1 MNLVTDSSLL
11 NDDHDGLRPM
21 LTNEEQRNFAD
32 RRIPLTMVDIMY
44 EFLGNMSGPIRKW
57 YYDEDEQTLYIY
69 HNDQGFSKKD
79 EEAILQKNS
88 SGDNSK
94 TVGLNGHG
102 FKVALDRVLSYDK
115 RKLCTIYSINTNRK
129 CNLGHFC
136 YAAQGWE
143 HCDVQNEVASIL
155 QKLEI
160 DKHTGGSLFVIPF
173 NGKYHEEYMKEK
185 DMLEKKALIMLNIK
199 IAENKV
205 KFYWNNELQEI
216 EKICPD
222 EGCVTLDVDFGHDSK
237 SEILNEKHKKTALMR
252 INNWENLDDS
262 IKTVLASQYIMFGSG
277 RQKQYKP
284 HKIEYKFRPTENVIM
299 RLNTVSNERNILDE
313 KDQDGILPYINNEC
327 IVHKP
332 LITGLQ
338 GQHGFEERTYGG
350 KPRFSIHITKKS
362 KMYFIPTDKSN
373 IKATTKGEYLHR
385 FIHQFGNKYF
395 TQRYN
400 DDEIDNQSE
409 SYVDNQLVNDMDTQS
424 ENDVETQLVNDM
436 DTQSKSYVVNQ
447 SENDVETQPESYV
460 DIRNGAHEE
469 ARTVV
474 NNELKQRTYKD
485 NLPKV
490 ARQKDRNL
498 QKRFKEQLYDYEKEP
513 WRQYSADMDRCIICD
528 RRIPDEQHQSEWHAG
543 HILAHRV
550 EGPPIESNCLAIC
563 VMCNKNDTY
572 SSIPEYCINRYGRL
586 HPTTIR
592 VKKYM
597 EIAKKDHIEL
607 FDNAIKN
614 DENLQQPI

>member
-1 MNLVTDSSLL
+1 MNLVTDSPLL
-11 NDDHDGLRPM
+11 NDDNDGIRPM
-21 LTNEEQRNFAD
+21 RTNEEQRNLAD

-44 EFLGNMSGPIRKW
+44 EGLGNMSGPVRKL
-57 YYDEDEQTLYIY
+57 YYDEDKQTQYMY

-102 FKVALDRVLSYDK
+102 FKVAVDRVVSYIKDK
-115 RKLCTIYSINTNRK
+115 RCKVVSINTQRK
-129 CNLGHFC
+129 CTIGHFD
-136 YAAQGWE
+136 YTQWE
-143 HCDVQNEVASIL
+143 HCDVQNEVGSIL

-160 DKHTGGSLFVIPF
+160 DKHAGGSLFVIPF
-173 NGKYHEEYMKEK
+173 NDEYHEIYMKEK
-185 DMLEKKALIMLNIK
+185 DTLRKKALLMLNIK
-199 IAENKV
+199 IAKNKV

-222 EGCVTLDVDFGHDSK
+222 EGCVTLDVDFGYDSK
-237 SEILNEKHKKTALMR
+237 SKNLHDKHKKSPLIR
-252 INNWENLDDS
+252 INNYELLDDS
-262 IKTVLASQYIMFGSG
+262 IKTVIPGQYIMLSTDSNK
-277 RQKQYKP
+277 RYKS
-284 HKIEYKFRPTENVIM
+284 HKIEYDFISVENLTM
-299 RLNTVSNERNILDE
+299 RLNSVPSGTNPRLEE
-313 KDQDGILPYINNEC
+313 QDQEGFLVYINDEC

-332 LITGLQ
+332 LTNKLKGNH
-338 GQHGFEERTYGG
+338 GQALEYYGG
-350 KPRFSIHITKKS
+350 KPRFSFHIS
-362 KMYFIPTDKSN
+362 KTSKLFYIPTDKSN
-373 IKATTKGEYLHR
+373 IKPTTKGIQLQ
-385 FIHQFGNKYF
+385 QFASQFSAKYF
-395 TQRYN
+395 TKGYKK
-400 DDEIDNQSE
+400 DEKDTQSE
-409 SYVDNQLVNDMDTQS
+409 NDVETQSENDVETQS

-436 DTQSKSYVVNQ
+436 DTQS
-447 SENDVETQPESYV
+447 ESYV

-474 NNELKQRTYKD
+474 KNELKQRTYKD

-498 QKRFKEQLYDYEKEP
+498 QKRFKEKLYDYEKEP

-543 HILAHRV
+543 HILAHKF

-572 SSIPEYCINRYGRL
+572 SSIPEYCINRYGIL
-586 HPTTIR
+586 HPATIR

-607 FDNAIKN
+607 FDNAIKKN
-614 DENLQQPI
+614 ENLQQII

>member
-1 MNLVTDSSLL
+1 MNLVTDSPLL
-11 NDDHDGLRPM
+11 NDDNDGIRPM
-21 LTNEEQRNFAD
+21 RTNEEQRNRAD
-32 RRIPLTMVDIMY
+32 RRIPLIMVDIMY
-44 EFLGNMSGPIRKW
+44 ECLGNMSGPVRKL
-57 YYDEDEQTLYIY
+57 YYDEDKQTQYMY
-69 HNDQGFSKKD
+69 HNDEGFSKKD

-102 FKVALDRVLSYDK
+102 FKVAVDRVVSYIKDK
-115 RKLCTIYSINTNRK
+115 RCKVVSINTQRK
-129 CNLGHFC
+129 CTIGHFD
-136 YAAQGWE
+136 YTQWE
-143 HCDVQNEVASIL
+143 HCDVQNEVGSIL

-160 DKHTGGSLFVIPF
+160 DKHAGGSLFVIPF
-173 NGKYHEEYMKEK
+173 NDEHHEIYMKEK
-185 DMLEKKALIMLNIK
+185 DTLRKKALLMLNIK
-199 IAENKV
+199 IAKNKV

-222 EGCVTLDVDFGHDSK
+222 EGCVTLDVDFGYDSK
-237 SEILNEKHKKTALMR
+237 SKNLHDKHKKSPLIR
-252 INNWENLDDS
+252 INNYELLDDS
-262 IKTVLASQYIMFGSG
+262 IKTVIPGQYIMLSTDSNK
-277 RQKQYKP
+277 RYKS
-284 HKIEYKFRPTENVIM
+284 HKIEYDFISVENLTM
-299 RLNTVSNERNILDE
+299 RLNSVPSGTNPRLEE
-313 KDQDGILPYINNEC
+313 QDQEGFLVYINDEC

-332 LITGLQ
+332 LTNKLKGNH
-338 GQHGFEERTYGG
+338 GQALEYYGG
-350 KPRFSIHITKKS
+350 KPRFSFHIS
-362 KMYFIPTDKSN
+362 KTSKLFYIPTDKSN
-373 IKATTKGEYLHR
+373 IKPTTKGIQLQ
-385 FIHQFGNKYF
+385 QFASQFSAKYF
-395 TQRYN
+395 TKDYKK
-400 DDEIDNQSE
+400 DEKDTQSE
-409 SYVDNQLVNDMDTQS
+409 NDVETQS

-436 DTQSKSYVVNQ
+436 DTQSESYVDN
-447 SENDVETQPESYV
+447 QPESYV

-498 QKRFKEQLYDYEKEP
+498 QKKFKEQLYDYEKEP

-543 HILAHRV
+543 HILAHKF

-572 SSIPEYCINRYGRL
+572 SSIPEYCINRYGIL
-586 HPTTIR
+586 HPATIR

-597 EIAKKDHIEL
+597 EIAKKDHTEL
-607 FDNAIKN
+607 FDNAIKKN
-614 DENLQQPI
+614 ENLQQII

>member
-1 MNLVTDSSLL
+1 MNLVTDSPLL
-11 NDDHDGLRPM
+11 NDDNDGIRPM
-21 LTNEEQRNFAD
+21 RTNEEQRNRAD
-32 RRIPLTMVDIMY
+32 RRIPLIMVDIMY
-44 EFLGNMSGPIRKW
+44 ECLGNMSGPVRKL
-57 YYDEDEQTLYIY
+57 YYDEDKQTQYMY

-102 FKVALDRVLSYDK
+102 FKVAVDRVVSYIKDK
-115 RKLCTIYSINTNRK
+115 RCKVVSINTQRK
-129 CNLGHFC
+129 CTIGHFD
-136 YAAQGWE
+136 YTQWE
-143 HCDVQNEVASIL
+143 HCDVQNEVGSIL

-160 DKHTGGSLFVIPF
+160 DKHAGGSLFVIPF
-173 NGKYHEEYMKEK
+173 NDEHHEIYMKEK
-185 DMLEKKALIMLNIK
+185 DTLRKKALLMLNIK
-199 IAENKV
+199 IAKNKV

-222 EGCVTLDVDFGHDSK
+222 EGCVTLDVDFGYDSK
-237 SEILNEKHKKTALMR
+237 SKNLHDKHKKSPLIR
-252 INNWENLDDS
+252 INNYELLDDS
-262 IKTVLASQYIMFGSG
+262 IKTVIPGQYIMLSTDSNK
-277 RQKQYKP
+277 RYKS
-284 HKIEYKFRPTENVIM
+284 HKIEYDFISVENLTM
-299 RLNTVSNERNILDE
+299 RLNSVPSGTNPRLEE
-313 KDQDGILPYINNEC
+313 QDQEGFLVYINDEC

-332 LITGLQ
+332 LTNKLKGNH
-338 GQHGFEERTYGG
+338 GQALEYYGG
-350 KPRFSIHITKKS
+350 KPRFSFHIS
-362 KMYFIPTDKSN
+362 KTSKLFYIPTDKSN
-373 IKATTKGEYLHR
+373 IKPTTKGIQLQ
-385 FIHQFGNKYF
+385 QFASQFSAKYF
-395 TQRYN
+395 TKDYKK
-400 DDEIDNQSE
+400 DEKDTQSE
-409 SYVDNQLVNDMDTQS
+409 NDVETQS

-436 DTQSKSYVVNQ
+436 DTQSESYVDNQ
-447 SENDVETQPESYV
+447 SESYV

-498 QKRFKEQLYDYEKEP
+498 QKKFKEQLYDYEKEP
-513 WRQYSADMDRCIICD
+513 WRQYSADLDRCIICD

-543 HILAHRV
+543 HILAHKF

-572 SSIPEYCINRYGRL
+572 SSIPEYLINRYGIL
-586 HPTTIR
+586 HPATIR

-607 FDNAIKN
+607 FDNCLYTHLTLPTIYSV
-614 DENLQQPI
+614 

>member
-1 MNLVTDSSLL
+1 MNLVTDSPLL
-11 NDDHDGLRPM
+11 NDDNDGIRPM
-21 LTNEEQRNFAD
+21 RTNEEQRNLAD

-44 EFLGNMSGPIRKW
+44 EYLGNMSGPVRKL
-57 YYDEDEQTLYIY
+57 YYDEDKQTQYMY

-79 EEAILQKNS
+79 EEAILLKNS

-102 FKVALDRVLSYDK
+102 FKVAVDRVVSYIKDK
-115 RKLCTIYSINTNRK
+115 RCKVVSINTQRK
-129 CNLGHFC
+129 CTIGHFD
-136 YAAQGWE
+136 YTQWE
-143 HCDVQNEVASIL
+143 HCDVQNEVGSIL

-160 DKHTGGSLFVIPF
+160 DKHAGGSLFVIPF
-173 NGKYHEEYMKEK
+173 NDEYHEIYMKEK
-185 DMLEKKALIMLNIK
+185 DTLRKKALLMLNIK
-199 IAENKV
+199 IAKNKV

-222 EGCVTLDVDFGHDSK
+222 EGCVTLDVDFGYDSK
-237 SEILNEKHKKTALMR
+237 SKNLHDKHKKSPLIR
-252 INNWENLDDS
+252 INNYELLDDS
-262 IKTVLASQYIMFGSG
+262 IKTVIPGQYIMLSTDSNK
-277 RQKQYKP
+277 RYKS
-284 HKIEYKFRPTENVIM
+284 HKIEYDFISVENLTM
-299 RLNTVSNERNILDE
+299 RLNSVPSGTNPRLEE
-313 KDQDGILPYINNEC
+313 QDQEGFLVYINDEC

-332 LITGLQ
+332 LTNKLKGNH
-338 GQHGFEERTYGG
+338 GQALEYYGG
-350 KPRFSIHITKKS
+350 KPRFSFHIS
-362 KMYFIPTDKSN
+362 KTSKLFYIPTDKSN
-373 IKATTKGEYLHR
+373 IKPTTKGIQLQ
-385 FIHQFGNKYF
+385 QFASQFSAKYF
-395 TQRYN
+395 TKGYKK
-400 DDEIDNQSE
+400 DEK
-409 SYVDNQLVNDMDTQS
+409 DTQS

-436 DTQSKSYVVNQ
+436 DTQS
-447 SENDVETQPESYV
+447 ESYV

-498 QKRFKEQLYDYEKEP
+498 QKKFKEQLYDYEKEP

-572 SSIPEYCINRYGRL
+572 SSIPEMLIKRYGRR

-607 FDNAIKN
+607 FDNAINN
-614 DENLQQPI
+614 DENLHEVIN

>member
-1 MNLVTDSSLL
+1 MNLVTDSPLL
-11 NDDHDGLRPM
+11 NDDNDGIRPM
-21 LTNEEQRNFAD
+21 RTNEEQRNRAD
-32 RRIPLTMVDIMY
+32 RRIPLIMVDIMY
-44 EFLGNMSGPIRKW
+44 ECLGNMSGPVRKL
-57 YYDEDEQTLYIY
+57 YYDEDKQTQYMY
-69 HNDQGFSKKD
+69 HNDEGFSKKD

-102 FKVALDRVLSYDK
+102 FKVAVDRVVSYIKDK
-115 RKLCTIYSINTNRK
+115 RCKVVSINTQRK
-129 CNLGHFC
+129 CTIGHFD
-136 YAAQGWE
+136 YTQWE
-143 HCDVQNEVASIL
+143 HCDVQNEVGSIL

-160 DKHTGGSLFVIPF
+160 DKHAGGSLFVIPF
-173 NGKYHEEYMKEK
+173 NDEHHEIYMKEK
-185 DMLEKKALIMLNIK
+185 DTLRKKALLMLNIK
-199 IAENKV
+199 IAKNKV

-222 EGCVTLDVDFGHDSK
+222 EGCVTLDVDFGYDSK
-237 SEILNEKHKKTALMR
+237 SKNLHDKHKKSPLIR
-252 INNWENLDDS
+252 INNYELLDDS
-262 IKTVLASQYIMFGSG
+262 IKTVIPGQYIMLSTDSNK
-277 RQKQYKP
+277 RYKS
-284 HKIEYKFRPTENVIM
+284 HKIEYDFISVENLTM
-299 RLNTVSNERNILDE
+299 RLNSVPSGTNPRLEE
-313 KDQDGILPYINNEC
+313 QDQEGFLVYINDEC

-332 LITGLQ
+332 LTNKLKGNH
-338 GQHGFEERTYGG
+338 GQALEYYGG
-350 KPRFSIHITKKS
+350 KPRFSFHIS
-362 KMYFIPTDKSN
+362 KTSKLFYIPTDKSN
-373 IKATTKGEYLHR
+373 IKPTTKGIQLQ
-385 FIHQFGNKYF
+385 QFASQFSAKYF
-395 TQRYN
+395 TKDYKK
-400 DDEIDNQSE
+400 DEKDTQSE
-409 SYVDNQLVNDMDTQS
+409 NDVETQS

-436 DTQSKSYVVNQ
+436 DTQS
-447 SENDVETQPESYV
+447 ESYV

-474 NNELKQRTYKD
+474 NNKLKQRTYKD

-498 QKRFKEQLYDYEKEP
+498 QKKFKEQLYDYEKEP

-543 HILAHRV
+543 HILAHKF

-572 SSIPEYCINRYGRL
+572 SSIPEYCINRYGIL
-586 HPTTIR
+586 HPATIR

-607 FDNAIKN
+607 FDNAIKKN
-614 DENLQQPI
+614 ENLQQII

>member
-1 MNLVTDSSLL
+1 MNLVTDSPLL
-11 NDDHDGLRPM
+11 NDDNDGIRPM
-21 LTNEEQRNFAD
+21 RTNEEQRNRAD
-32 RRIPLTMVDIMY
+32 RRIPLIMVDIMY
-44 EFLGNMSGPIRKW
+44 ECLGNMSGPVRKL
-57 YYDEDEQTLYIY
+57 YYDEDKQTQYMY

-102 FKVALDRVLSYDK
+102 FKVAVDRVVSYIKDK
-115 RKLCTIYSINTNRK
+115 RCKVVSINTQRK
-129 CNLGHFC
+129 CTIGHFD
-136 YAAQGWE
+136 YTQWE
-143 HCDVQNEVASIL
+143 HCDVQNEVGSIL

-160 DKHTGGSLFVIPF
+160 DKHAGGSLFVIPF
-173 NGKYHEEYMKEK
+173 NDEHHEIYMKEK
-185 DMLEKKALIMLNIK
+185 DTLRKKALLMLNIK
-199 IAENKV
+199 IAKNKV

-222 EGCVTLDVDFGHDSK
+222 EGCVTLDVDFGYDSK
-237 SEILNEKHKKTALMR
+237 SKNLHDKHKKSPLIR
-252 INNWENLDDS
+252 INNYELLDDS
-262 IKTVLASQYIMFGSG
+262 IKTVIPGQYIMLSTDSNK
-277 RQKQYKP
+277 RYKS
-284 HKIEYKFRPTENVIM
+284 HKIEYDFISVENLTM
-299 RLNTVSNERNILDE
+299 RLNSVPSGTNPRLEE
-313 KDQDGILPYINNEC
+313 QDQEGFLVYINDEC

-332 LITGLQ
+332 LTNKLKGNH
-338 GQHGFEERTYGG
+338 GQALEYYGG
-350 KPRFSIHITKKS
+350 KPRFSFHIS
-362 KMYFIPTDKSN
+362 KTSKLFYIPTDKSN
-373 IKATTKGEYLHR
+373 IKPTTKGIQLQ
-385 FIHQFGNKYF
+385 QFASQFSAKYF
-395 TQRYN
+395 TKDYKK
-400 DDEIDNQSE
+400 DEKDTQSE
-409 SYVDNQLVNDMDTQS
+409 NDVETQS

-436 DTQSKSYVVNQ
+436 DTQSESYVDN
-447 SENDVETQPESYV
+447 QPESYV

-498 QKRFKEQLYDYEKEP
+498 QKKFKEQLYDYKKEP

-543 HILAHRV
+543 HILAHKF

-572 SSIPEYCINRYGRL
+572 SSIPEYCINRYGIL
-586 HPTTIR
+586 HPATIR

-607 FDNAIKN
+607 FDNAIKKN
-614 DENLQQPI
+614 ENLQQII

>member
-1 MNLVTDSSLL
+1 MSSVME
-11 NDDHDGLRPM
+11 NDQDYEVFQMR
-21 LTNEEQRNFAD
+21 TNEEQRNLAD

-57 YYDEDEQTLYIY
+57 YYDEDEQTLYMY

-79 EEAILQKNS
+79 EEAILRKNS

-102 FKVALDRVLSYDK
+102 FKVAVDRVVSYIKDK
-115 RKLCTIYSINTNRK
+115 RCTVVSINTQRK
-129 CNLGHFC
+129 CTIGHFD
-136 YAAQGWE
+136 YTQWE
-143 HCDVQNEVASIL
+143 HCDVQNEMTSIL

-160 DKHTGGSLFVIPF
+160 DKHAGGSLFVIPF

-185 DMLEKKALIMLNIK
+185 DMLEKKALIMLNVK

-222 EGCVTLDVDFGHDSK
+222 EGCVTLNVDFGYDSK
-237 SEILNEKHKKTALMR
+237 SKNLHDKHKKSPLIC
-252 INNWENLDDS
+252 INNYELLDDS
-262 IKTVLASQYIMFGSG
+262 IKTVIPGQYIMLSTDSNK
-277 RQKQYKP
+277 RYKS
-284 HKIEYKFRPTENVIM
+284 HEIEYDFHSVENLTM
-299 RLNTVSNERNILDE
+299 RLNSVPSGTNPRLEEQNQEGFLV
-313 KDQDGILPYINNEC
+313 YINDEC

-332 LITGLQ
+332 LTNKLKGNH
-338 GQHGFEERTYGG
+338 GQALEFYGG
-350 KPRFSIHITKKS
+350 KPRFSFHIS
-362 KMYFIPTDKSN
+362 KTSKLFYIPTDKSN
-373 IKATTKGEYLHR
+373 IKPTTKGIQLQ
-385 FIHQFGNKYF
+385 QFASQFSAKYF
-395 TQRYN
+395 TKGYKK
-400 DDEIDNQSE
+400 DEK
-409 SYVDNQLVNDMDTQS
+409 DTQS
-424 ENDVETQLVNDM
+424 ENDVETQSENVVETQSENVVETQLVNDM
-436 DTQSKSYVVNQ
+436 DTQSESYVDNQ
-447 SENDVETQPESYV
+447 SESYVDNQSESYV
-460 DIRNGAHEE
+460 DIRNGAQEE

-474 NNELKQRTYKD
+474 KNELKQRTYKD

-543 HILAHRV
+543 HILAHKV

-572 SSIPEYCINRYGRL
+572 SSIPEMLIQRYGRL

-607 FDNAIKN
+607 FDN
-614 DENLQQPI
+614 DENLQQII